1 MNPWRDIHFC
11 KSGLE
16 HEVAL
21 KHAFMTRE
29 ILTIKLKLASV
40 VFAFFIF
47 HRNIIIITKACL
59 AVHSSTE
66 LFACKVNSCQLTR
79 VGVLLLFLRCRRLF
93 FRDISG
99 SNTSRKRYSS
109 FYLAHWCKR
118 ENDNSKKRIVPFTLF
133 DFNNKKWI
141 IALGNLKQSVDKI
154 FPDLCRSFGDHQ
166 FIKRDWNLN
175 LRRLL
180 FNALKINQT

>member
-109 FYLAHWCKR
+109 LYLAHWCKR
-118 ENDNSKKRIVPFTLF
+118 EKVNSKSRIVPFTLF
-133 DFNNKKWI
+133 YFYNKKWI
-141 IALGNLKQSVDKI
+141 IALVN
-154 FPDLCRSFGDHQ
+154 F
-166 FIKRDWNLN
+166 
-175 LRRLL
+175 
-180 FNALKINQT
+180 

>member
-1 MNPWRDIHFC
+1 MNSWRDIHFC

-47 HRNIIIITKACL
+47 RNIIIIIKACL
-59 AVHSSTE
+59 AVHSFTE

-79 VGVLLLFLRCRRLF
+79 VGFSFCFCAAGGCFWETFQDQTHLE
-93 FRDISG
+93 RDILHFTWRIDAKGKMSIQKAVLCLLPCLISTKNG
-99 SNTSRKRYSS
+99 SSHWWTLKKCTKCWHDLSR
-109 FYLAHWCKR
+109 
-118 ENDNSKKRIVPFTLF
+118 TLQIF
-133 DFNNKKWI
+133 RRP
-141 IALGNLKQSVDKI
+141 SVYKDGLE
-154 FPDLCRSFGDHQ
+154 FES
-166 FIKRDWNLN
+166 
-175 LRRLL
+175 
-180 FNALKINQT
+180 